1 MSIQCETERAMALWT
16 EWISANETGG
26 NNFTETAE

>member
-1 MSIQCETERAMALWT
+1 MRDREERAMALWT

>member
-1 MSIQCETERAMALWT
+1 MRDRGERAMALWT

-26 NNFTETAE
+26 NNLTETAV

>member
-1 MSIQCETERAMALWT
+1 MRDRGERVMALWT

-26 NNFTETAE
+26 NKFTETAA